1 MHWHLPL
8 QDLWGSDL
16 ANMINEAA
24 INAVKNGRQ
33 LVNQSDLFE
42 AFELVAVGGKEKK
55 DRVMSDKER
64 KIVSYHEVGHAL
76 VSALQKT
83 QSLCRKSQSYHVP
96 WEHSDI
102 HSRHLKRRNTLR
114 QRDELRQNHNIYG
127 RTCSRG
133 AGI

>member
-1 MHWHLPL
+1 
-8 QDLWGSDL
+8 
-16 ANMINEAA
+16 MINEAA

-76 VSALQKT
+76 VSACRKI

-96 WEHSDI
+96 WAHSDI

-114 QRDELRQNHNIYG
+114 QRMNFSPKSQHIWQVVQQRCWYLTQSQAEPQMI
-127 RTCSRG
+127 
-133 AGI
+133 